1 VQAAQPGPDPAERA
15 RVTVLG
21 CASQPPHHLVAVT
34 TLSRPPNLRELTPVQ
49 LQILGLLVKA
59 GPTPK
64 SAPPG
69 ATAARR
75 PSGCGYHSASR
86 GPDHDASADQPASA
100 P

>member
-1 VQAAQPGPDPAERA
+1 M
-15 RVTVLG
+15 LG
-21 CASQPPHHLVAVT
+21 CASQPPRHLVAVT

-59 GPTPK
+59 GPTPE

-75 PSGCGYHSASR
+75 PSEGGYHSASR
-86 GPDHDASADQPASA
+86 GSDHDASADQRPLTRIGRARQFNLMKGA
-100 P
+100 VQG